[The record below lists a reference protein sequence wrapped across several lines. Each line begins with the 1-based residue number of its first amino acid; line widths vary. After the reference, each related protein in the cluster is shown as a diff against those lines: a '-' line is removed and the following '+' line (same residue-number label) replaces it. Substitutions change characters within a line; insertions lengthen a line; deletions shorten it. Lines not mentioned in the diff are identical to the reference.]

1 MIVDDIAGTKSRR
14 FIKGVAKNILSNAD
28 IDGSSPKLDK
38 VQNFINCFQLKP
50 KPYDLLDYRDVNGKK
65 KYQYS
70 TSRDPLNPVYVYTRP
85 NGDVYQYG

>member
-38 VQNFINCFQLKP
+38 VKKIINCF
-50 KPYDLLDYRDVNGKK
+50 
-65 KYQYS
+65 
-70 TSRDPLNPVYVYTRP
+70 
-85 NGDVYQYG
+85 